1 MSWRLNRRTAG
12 LHPIYLYHLHID
24 SRWFSHSAEK
34 KNFVKVG
41 SSSLKKRGEQKNT
54 KKTDGSV
61 GSPNGM
67 LLNCKLKQFK
77 HIEWTLINISSS
89 SKDRRLVFRAILGK
103 LEFLVFIL
111 PAFFFFGFSG
121 GVSCPSFT
129 ARNRGGDWANH
140 TVWAVLLPMV
150 TDALALVRP
159 GRKIAGDQ
167 AEWWVV
173 LGRLE
178 AVYESPKATEPQQ
191 RVKTTLNVRAFPK
204 IVGFPPKS
212 SILVGVSIKNPSIL
226 GYPYFW
232 KHPYRQGPK
241 LMGVISVDPVTFWPP
256 SVLWGNF

>member
-1 MSWRLNRRTAG
+1 MN
-12 LHPIYLYHLHID
+12 
-24 SRWFSHSAEK
+24 
-34 KNFVKVG
+34 
-41 SSSLKKRGEQKNT
+41 KNT

-77 HIEWTLINISSS
+77 HIEWTPKHIQFFQRQAACFSSNFGQAWISSFHS
-89 SKDRRLVFRAILGK
+89 SSV
-103 LEFLVFIL
+103 
-111 PAFFFFGFSG
+111 FFFFGFSG

-167 AEWWVV
+167 AKWWVV

-191 RVKTTLNVRAFPK
+191 RVKTTLNVRVFPK